1 MRNFFEFFSLPT
13 QFDVDPVALDDAYHT
28 LQRLVH
34 PDRFVSAT
42 EAQKRTA
49 VQYASLANDAYQ
61 TLRNPLKR
69 AKHLCALHGVRMDAN
84 AKMDP
89 EFLMEQMEWREN
101 LASAKETGDKKI
113 LGQMAE
119 EQTVRYARQLA
130 ELKVCLDDGR
140 FDEAVSDINKL
151 MFLERMGTE
160 VRQAL
165 EGFPA

>member
-1 MRNFFEFFSLPT
+1 
-13 QFDVDPVALDDAYHT
+13 
-28 LQRLVH
+28 
-34 PDRFVSAT
+34 
-42 EAQKRTA
+42 
-49 VQYASLANDAYQ
+49 
-61 TLRNPLKR
+61 
-69 AKHLCALHGVRMDAN
+69 MDAN

-119 EQTVRYARQLA
+119 EQAARYARQLA

-160 VRQAL
+160 VKQAL